1 MSPGAA
7 AEVSSAPSA
16 DCPHALRRTLD
27 LYKGL
32 VEVATL
38 INGITDYNGLL
49 TAIMDVARRVI
60 GAEASSLI
68 LLNTAT
74 NQLEMVVA
82 RDARGDVVTSKPTVP
97 RQGSIAGWVFENAQ
111 SLVVPD
117 AYQDSRFF
125 SGMDLKTGFRTKSI
139 LCVPLRHEGALI
151 GVLQVVNA
159 LGKDSFDE
167 RDREAFE
174 AYAQLATT
182 AIEKLRLLEEE
193 KRQVRFE
200 RELGIATE
208 IQNSF
213 LPRTLPHRSDLAFA
227 AAYHP
232 AREVGGDF
240 YDVFELGPDEVYFVI
255 GDVAGKGVPAA
266 LMMAQSLSLLRLIV
280 TLGLDPGEAIAR
292 WNTAL
297 CERTV
302 RGLFVTA
309 ALGRITPSLRC
320 VEIACAGHC
329 LPILVRADGQAFEP
343 TVSACAPLGI
353 VSGLKF
359 ATTTLEL
366 EAGGW
371 LAFYTDGLSESHRP
385 GGEMLGSEALI
396 ATLRRKI
403 WHPYE
408 IVTALEMTEAMH
420 RGDGPPHDDLTL
432 LAFGFPAPLPSLP
445 GDTSLDG
452 VPVSDAGLND
462 PRFMRLHLSFA
473 SDPRELGEV
482 RRFVRSFL
490 EECGEEIAA
499 DHDLLVLGVD
509 EACTNVIRH
518 AYQGATGKPIQL
530 HLEADELELRFRLR
544 DFAGPLQMDKLQSRE
559 LDEVRPG
566 GLGLHL
572 MKRVF
577 DNVEFK
583 CLGDGT
589 ELTLSRRRSSPVQQS
604 IAEPS
609 AVE

>member
-1 MSPGAA
+1 MSAQA
-7 AEVSSAPSA
+7 TAEAPSIPA
-16 DCPHALRRTLD
+16 VDCPHALRRTLD

-68 LLNTAT
+68 LLNTTT

-82 RDARGDVVTSKPTVP
+82 RDAKGDVVTTKPTVP

-111 SLVVPD
+111 SLLVPD
-117 AYQDSRFF
+117 AYQDPRFF

-159 LGKDSFDE
+159 LGKESFDDQ
-167 RDREAFE
+167 DREAFE
-174 AYAQLATT
+174 AYAQLGTT

-193 KRQVRFE
+193 KRQARFE

-213 LPRTLPHRSDLAFA
+213 LPRTLPHRADLAFA

-292 WNTAL
+292 WNSAL

-329 LPILVRADGQAFEP
+329 LPILVRRDGLAFEP
-343 TVSACAPLGI
+343 AVSSCAPLGI

-359 ATTTLEL
+359 ATTTLDL
-366 EAGGW
+366 EAGDW

-396 ATLRRKI
+396 QTLRRKI

-432 LAFGFPAPLPSLP
+432 LAFGFPAPLPGLP
-445 GDTSLDG
+445 GETSLDG
-452 VPVSDAGLND
+452 VPLAVEEGMGDS
-462 PRFMRLHLSFA
+462 RFMRLHLSFT

-490 EECGEEIAA
+490 EECGEEISA
-499 DHDLLVLGVD
+499 DHDLLVLGLD

-518 AYQGATGKPIQL
+518 AYQGANGKPIQL
-530 HLEADELELRFRLR
+530 HLEADAL
-544 DFAGPLQMDKLQSRE
+544 AGRNALQ
-559 LDEVRPG
+559 
-566 GLGLHL
+566 
-572 MKRVF
+572 RV
-577 DNVEFK
+577 
-583 CLGDGT
+583 
-589 ELTLSRRRSSPVQQS
+589 
-604 IAEPS
+604 
-609 AVE
+609 

>member
-1 MSPGAA
+1 MSGVTAA
-7 AEVSSAPSA
+7 DAPSSPTT
-16 DCPHALRRTLD
+16 DCPQALRRTLD

-68 LLNTAT
+68 LLNTNT
-74 NQLEMVVA
+74 DQLEMVVA
-82 RDARGDVVTSKPTVP
+82 RNAKGDVVTTKPTVP

-111 SLVVPD
+111 SAVIKD

-159 LGKDSFDE
+159 IGKESFDDE
-167 RDREAFE
+167 DREAFE

-193 KRQVRFE
+193 KRQARFE

-292 WNTAL
+292 WNNAL

-309 ALGRITPSLRC
+309 SLGRITPSLRC

-329 LPILVRADGQAFEP
+329 APILVRRDGQSYEP
-343 TVSACAPLGI
+343 AVSASAPLGI
-353 VSGLKF
+353 VSGMKF
-359 ATTTLEL
+359 ATTTLDL
-366 EAGGW
+366 ESGDW

-385 GGEMLGSEALI
+385 GGELLGSEALLT
-396 ATLRRKI
+396 TLRRKI

-432 LAFGFPAPLPSLP
+432 LAFGFPAPISSAP
-445 GDTSLDG
+445 GDSTMDGALDG
-452 VPVSDAGLND
+452 HANPND
-462 PRFMRLHLSFA
+462 SRFMRLHLSFS

-518 AYQGATGKPIQL
+518 AYQGEVGRPIQL

-544 DFAGPLQMDKLQSRE
+544 DFAGPLEMDKLQSRD

-577 DNVEFK
+577 DQVEFK

-589 ELTLSRRRSSPVQQS
+589 ELTLSRLRSSPVQQS
-604 IAEPS
+604 MAEPN

>member
-1 MSPGAA
+1 MSGVTA
-7 AEVSSAPSA
+7 AEASSSPAI

-68 LLNTAT
+68 LLNTNT
-74 NQLEMVVA
+74 DQLEMVVA
-82 RDARGDVVTSKPTVP
+82 RDAKGYVVTTKPTVP

-111 SLVVPD
+111 SVVVKD

-159 LGKDSFDE
+159 LGKDAFDDG
-167 RDREAFE
+167 DREAFE

-193 KRQVRFE
+193 KRQARFE

-280 TLGLDPGEAIAR
+280 TLGLDPG
-292 WNTAL
+292 
-297 CERTV
+297 
-302 RGLFVTA
+302 
-309 ALGRITPSLRC
+309 
-320 VEIACAGHC
+320 
-329 LPILVRADGQAFEP
+329 
-343 TVSACAPLGI
+343 
-353 VSGLKF
+353 
-359 ATTTLEL
+359 
-366 EAGGW
+366 
-371 LAFYTDGLSESHRP
+371 
-385 GGEMLGSEALI
+385 
-396 ATLRRKI
+396 
-403 WHPYE
+403 
-408 IVTALEMTEAMH
+408 
-420 RGDGPPHDDLTL
+420 
-432 LAFGFPAPLPSLP
+432 
-445 GDTSLDG
+445 
-452 VPVSDAGLND
+452 
-462 PRFMRLHLSFA
+462 
-473 SDPRELGEV
+473 
-482 RRFVRSFL
+482 
-490 EECGEEIAA
+490 
-499 DHDLLVLGVD
+499 
-509 EACTNVIRH
+509 
-518 AYQGATGKPIQL
+518 
-530 HLEADELELRFRLR
+530 
-544 DFAGPLQMDKLQSRE
+544 
-559 LDEVRPG
+559 
-566 GLGLHL
+566 
-572 MKRVF
+572 
-577 DNVEFK
+577 
-583 CLGDGT
+583 
-589 ELTLSRRRSSPVQQS
+589 
-604 IAEPS
+604 
-609 AVE
+609 

>member
-1 MSPGAA
+1 MSGVTA
-7 AEVSSAPSA
+7 AETSSQATT

-68 LLNTAT
+68 LLNTNT
-74 NQLEMVVA
+74 DQLEMVVA
-82 RDARGDVVTSKPTVP
+82 RDAKGDVVTTKPTVP

-111 SLVVPD
+111 SVVVKD
-117 AYQDSRFF
+117 AYQDPRFF
-125 SGMDLKTGFRTKSI
+125 SGMDMKTGFRTKSI
-139 LCVPLRHEGALI
+139 LCVPLLHEGALI

-159 LGKDSFDE
+159 IGKDSFDDG
-167 RDREAFE
+167 DREAFE

-193 KRQVRFE
+193 KRQARFE

-208 IQNSF
+208 IQSSF

-292 WNTAL
+292 WNNAL

-309 ALGRITPSLRC
+309 SLGRITPSLRC
-320 VEIACAGHC
+320 VEIASAGHC
-329 LPILVRADGQAFEP
+329 APILVRRDGQSYEP
-343 TVSACAPLGI
+343 AVSASAPLGI

-359 ATTTLEL
+359 ATTTLDL
-366 EAGGW
+366 ESGDW

-385 GGEMLGSEALI
+385 GGELLGSEALLT
-396 ATLRRKI
+396 TLRRKI

-432 LAFGFPAPLPSLP
+432 LAFGFPAPMPAAA
-445 GDTSLDG
+445 GDTSVDG
-452 VPVSDAGLND
+452 TPETQANANDA
-462 PRFMRLHLSFA
+462 RFMRLHLSFS

-518 AYQGATGKPIQL
+518 AYQGAVGKPIQL

-544 DFAGPLQMDKLQSRE
+544 DFAGPLEMDKLQSRD
-559 LDEVRPG
+559 LDQVRPG

-577 DNVEFK
+577 NHVEFK

-589 ELTLSRRRSSPVQQS
+589 ELTLSRLRSSPVQQS

-609 AVE
+609 TVE